1 MTSMSQ
7 LDELPAYA
15 QRNKCHDGA
24 TAVTL
29 CSISHQQYSLYAALY
44 GLPCGQV
51 VARLTHH
58 LHVVAYS
65 RRRGHRA
72 PTMSMSRT
80 RASSQSRGR
89 RRNGRMAT
97 YRRRWEG
104 WTGQQILWKALG
116 RGEVCHSR
124 CRSRCSPFIICDFF
138 FHFHQESS
146 RPRHLTF
153 SCSSFLWVRSASSYG
168 TPEKTSRREITT

>member
-97 YRRRWEG
+97 DRRRWEG

-116 RGEVCHSR
+116 RGE
-124 CRSRCSPFIICDFF
+124 
-138 FHFHQESS
+138 ESS